1 MNDVVAQESLPAVR
15 DFPDRLPPMVVKE
28 LRQGLRAKLFGETI
42 AGFHLV
48 LIVILLPAVSFGA
61 SSEITGIQRLLWW
74 IFIGVLVL
82 LLPLRGLSALVQER
96 RENTLET
103 LLLTNLSAG
112 RIVWGKWLA
121 IASQITVTGIS
132 LIPYAI
138 MMYAAGGISL
148 TESLTTL
155 LRLGLLAVSL
165 TAAYVSLSWNAS
177 WLWRAGPALLLT
189 WLALSQYAG
198 PMVRS
203 LTSGNSS
210 SFPEFSAVRLLGEI
224 MAAATLIYLT
234 LETASALLGPW
245 SEDHRTG
252 PRLLGWALPLVLAAG
267 ATQEPWKEVLTAVAF
282 IGLTAV
288 SATALTEPWP
298 GPRYAVTPAL
308 PGTKRRWNGLPS
320 GWPHGVAWA
329 LTAWGLMLL
338 VVGLCLPDRV
348 AITLRLIAWL
358 FAGRLLIFLL
368 PSAKRNRAPVL
379 LATVLVFFL
388 LQTALSLAGDLLNF
402 PALTVLASAVPGLL
416 PVPGLG
422 SVNRDMGWIAAA
434 AAGSC
439 ALLALLAWLKHRPA
453 AQEVD
458 L

>member
-1 MNDVVAQESLPAVR
+1 MHDVAAQQDLTAVR

-48 LIVILLPAVSFGA
+48 LVVILLPAVSFGA
-61 SSEITGIQRLLWW
+61 ASEITGIQRLLWW

-82 LLPLRGLSALVQER
+82 LLPLRGLSALIQER
-96 RENTLET
+96 RENTLDT

-121 IASQITVTGIS
+121 IASQIAVTGIS
-132 LIPYAI
+132 LIPYTI

-165 TAAYVSLSWNAS
+165 TAAYVALSWNAS
-177 WLWRAGPALLLT
+177 WLSRAGPALILT
-189 WLALSQYAG
+189 WLALTQYAG

-203 LTSGNSS
+203 LTSGTNT
-210 SFPEFSAVRLLGEI
+210 FPAFSTVRLLAEI
-224 MAAATLIYLT
+224 VAAASLIYLM
-234 LETASALLGPW
+234 LEAASARLGPW
-245 SEDHRTG
+245 TEDHRTG
-252 PRLLGWALPLVLAAG
+252 PRLVGCALPLLLALG
-267 ATQEPWKEVLTAVAF
+267 ATQESWQDVLTAASF
-282 IGLTAV
+282 AGLTAV
-288 SATALTEPWP
+288 SLTSLTEPWP
-298 GPRYAVTPAL
+298 GPKNSASPAL
-308 PGTKRRWNGLPS
+308 PGAKRRWRGLPS

-338 VVGLCLPDRV
+338 VTHFWLLDQMDV
-348 AITLRLIAWL
+348 TLRLMAWL
-358 FAGRLLIFLL
+358 FAGRLLLFLL
-368 PSAKRNRAPVL
+368 PAAKRNHAPAL
-379 LATVLVFFL
+379 LATALVFFL
-388 LQTALSLAGDLLNF
+388 LQTALSLAGDLLNV
-402 PALTVLASAVPGLL
+402 PALTVAASAVPGWL

-422 SVNRDMGWIAAA
+422 SVTRDMSWIAAA
-434 AAGSC
+434 TAGSC
-439 ALLALLAWLKHRPA
+439 GLLALMAWLKHRPDGKEA
-453 AQEVD
+453 A